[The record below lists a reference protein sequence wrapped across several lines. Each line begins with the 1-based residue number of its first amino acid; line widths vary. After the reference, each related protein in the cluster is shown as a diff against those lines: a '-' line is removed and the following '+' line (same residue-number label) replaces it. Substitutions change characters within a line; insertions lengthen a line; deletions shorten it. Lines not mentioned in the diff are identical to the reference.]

1 VRLERIAGD
10 PALDGIHGEWMGF
23 LRISGRALDSVRA
36 ALDDILADPAQRRAK
51 IPQLLNRLA
60 EQGREIRVIYT
71 SGNWLD
77 IDSLEDV
84 VNASAF

>member
-1 VRLERIAGD
+1 
-10 PALDGIHGEWMGF
+10 M
-23 LRISGRALDSVRA
+23 
-36 ALDDILADPAQRRAK
+36 
-51 IPQLLNRLA
+51 LLNRLA
-60 EQGREIRVIYT
+60 EQGQEIRVIYT